1 MRATN
6 LEGFFFHTHKIH
18 WPIKPLRFHLTLAIT
33 FSLFRESQGYM
44 FLSLSFIH
52 VLLHHSATLLQRPYL
67 LGSLHVITPPNP
79 ITSGLCSSG
88 P

>member
-1 MRATN
+1 MRAN
-6 LEGFFFHTHKIH
+6 LEGYPFFFSHTNLLPNQISSF
-18 WPIKPLRFHLTLAIT
+18 PLILDIT

-52 VLLHHSATLLQRPYL
+52 VLLRHSATLLQRPYL
-67 LGSLHVITPPNP
+67 LGPLHVITPP